1 MAAFFRKV
9 LAGRD
14 TSAETD
20 EMELSPEDNKKLVE
34 LFENRNLFK
43 RELEQ
48 VRAERDVLRTDL
60 EDLRARHEELHRQ
73 LTSIEQMLADP
84 EKGQNAIVYYQLRA
98 VWDTCRQQLRL
109 LSEELSGRYVNAE
122 RAAFE
127 ENFERDR
134 NRRLDDLT
142 KQVDKIEHDWRN
154 LRNTLGELQQGLDR
168 LQGFW
173 QRRKRKHTQYEIN
186 RLNAQFK
193 PVETAKLQLL
203 AEMDALRNL
212 KPPAWPGVNTNSRRA
227 VNLTLL
233 ALAQYLYLHFTDYN
247 IAEMARSAGTKPVAD
262 VNFGL
267 LNDCVAIGHH
277 IFEVVVKLR
286 RDKARPEKLR
296 YRTEYLRRIASY
308 TADTDT
314 IPEESCLDYI
324 PPSSTSAPTIDAD
337 AQALAT
343 NILRLN
349 YWDIQ
354 NILLKPAVPDK
365 ESQSKIVGIAE

>member
-233 ALAQYLYLHFTDYN
+233 A
-247 IAEMARSAGTKPVAD
+247 
-262 VNFGL
+262 
-267 LNDCVAIGHH
+267 
-277 IFEVVVKLR
+277 
-286 RDKARPEKLR
+286 
-296 YRTEYLRRIASY
+296 
-308 TADTDT
+308 
-314 IPEESCLDYI
+314 
-324 PPSSTSAPTIDAD
+324 
-337 AQALAT
+337 
-343 NILRLN
+343 
-349 YWDIQ
+349 
-354 NILLKPAVPDK
+354 
-365 ESQSKIVGIAE
+365 